1 MKTSKDEQ
9 SRNAES
15 VSLSSMIQP
24 GASNYSTKNTKSTT
38 AAQASATANLNV
50 SNSHRRSASK
60 SNIMSVEDS
69 VTSLVDFDLSESKF
83 TMAGMLQEKDPS
95 PGLPETKPGSVS
107 KQGSVDSQ

>member
-1 MKTSKDEQ
+1 
-9 SRNAES
+9 
-15 VSLSSMIQP
+15 MIQP
-24 GASNYSTKNTKSTT
+24 GASNYSTKNTRGTS
-38 AAQASATANLNV
+38 APLNPNPQASATAHLNV

-83 TMAGMLQEKDPS
+83 TMAGMLQENDPS

-107 KQGSVDSQ
+107 KQGSADSQ